1 MAVRIR
7 LSRVGAKKKPLY
19 RVVVADSRMCRN
31 GRFIEIIGRY
41 NPKTEPSFIEID
53 REKALKWLAQ
63 GAQPSEAVERLLE
76 ITGIREEFETH
87 KDKYL
92 PSGRQNRQEVTS

>member
-7 LSRVGAKKKPLY
+7 LSRVGAKKRPLY
-19 RVVVADSRMCRN
+19 RVVVADSRMPRD

-53 REKALKWLAQ
+53 KEKVLKWLAR

-92 PSGRQNRQEVTS
+92 PSGKKNQEVTS